1 MISLTLT
8 ILFTVS
14 LFIFFKEFDK
24 RNINTHQAITFNYFT
39 AAVLATLLYNNPL
52 FLTDIINVSWVYHT
66 IALGMFFVVM
76 FNVMAKTTQKL
87 GISIA
92 SIASKMSLVI
102 PVIAALF
109 FQRNLEL
116 SMYNYFGIFLALI
129 AIFLTFKKK
138 QETKKSIKIAI
149 ILFFGAGILD
159 SFLDYIREKYLESI
173 NDFNIFIILVFT
185 IAFLTGFVLIIFKRN
200 KITVRNIIAGIFLG
214 IPNYFSIY
222 FVLLSLD
229 SLGGAIVF
237 PVLNIGVVLISTIFS
252 YLIYKENL
260 NKDNWL
266 GIILACTSIFLV
278 LSF

>member
-39 AAVLATLLYNNPL
+39 AAVLATLLCNNPL
-52 FLTDIINVSWVYHT
+52 FLTDIIYVSWVYHT
-66 IALGMFFVVM
+66 IALGIFFVVM

-138 QETKKSIKIAI
+138 QETKNSIKIAI

-200 KITVRNIIAGIFLG
+200 KITVRNIIAGILLG

-260 NKDNWL
+260 NKENWL

>member
-1 MISLTLT
+1 MIYLTLT

-87 GISIA
+87 GVSIA

-116 SMYNYFGIFLALI
+116 SIYNYFGIFLALI

-200 KITVRNIIAGIFLG
+200 KITVRNIIAGILLG

-260 NKDNWL
+260 NKENWL

>member
-14 LFIFFKEFDK
+14 LFIFFKEFDR

-39 AAVLATLLYNNPL
+39 AALLATLLYNNPL
-52 FLTDIINVSWVYHT
+52 FFTDIINVSWVYHT
-66 IALGMFFVVM
+66 TALGMFFVVM

-138 QETKKSIKIAI
+138 QKTQKSIKIAI

-159 SFLDYIREKYLESI
+159 SFLDYIREEYLKSI

-200 KITVRNIIAGIFLG
+200 KITVRNIIAGILLG

-237 PVLNIGVVLISTIFS
+237 PVLNIGVVLISTVFS

-260 NKDNWL
+260 NKENWL
-266 GIILACTSIFLV
+266 GIILACISIFLV

>member
-138 QETKKSIKIAI
+138 QETKKSLKIAI

-200 KITVRNIIAGIFLG
+200 KITVRNIIAGILLG

>member
-1 MISLTLT
+1 MISLVLT

-24 RNINTHQAITFNYFT
+24 RNINTHQAITFNYLT
-39 AAVLATLLYNNPL
+39 AAILATLLYNNPL
-52 FLTDIINVSWVYHT
+52 FFTDIINVSWVYHT

-116 SMYNYFGIFLALI
+116 SIYNYFGVFLALI

-138 QETKKSIKIAI
+138 QKTQKSIKIAI

-159 SFLDYIREKYLESI
+159 SFLDYIREIYLESI

-200 KITVRNIIAGIFLG
+200 KITVRNIIAGILLG

-260 NKDNWL
+260 NKENWL

>member
-87 GISIA
+87 GISVA

-138 QETKKSIKIAI
+138 QETKKSLKIAI

-200 KITVRNIIAGIFLG
+200 KITVRNIIAGIVLG

-260 NKDNWL
+260 NKENWL

>member
-1 MISLTLT
+1 MISLALT

-200 KITVRNIIAGIFLG
+200 KITVRNIIAGILLG

-260 NKDNWL
+260 NKENWL

>member
-52 FLTDIINVSWVYHT
+52 FLTEIINVSWVYHT

-109 FQRNLEL
+109 FQRNSEL

-260 NKDNWL
+260 NKENWL

>member
-260 NKDNWL
+260 NKENWL

>member
-138 QETKKSIKIAI
+138 TRNQKVYKNSNHSFFWRRNFRF
-149 ILFFGAGILD
+149 FFGL
-159 SFLDYIREKYLESI
+159 Y
-173 NDFNIFIILVFT
+173 
-185 IAFLTGFVLIIFKRN
+185 
-200 KITVRNIIAGIFLG
+200 
-214 IPNYFSIY
+214 
-222 FVLLSLD
+222 
-229 SLGGAIVF
+229 
-237 PVLNIGVVLISTIFS
+237 
-252 YLIYKENL
+252 
-260 NKDNWL
+260 
-266 GIILACTSIFLV
+266 
-278 LSF
+278 

>member
-39 AAVLATLLYNNPL
+39 AAILATLLYNNPL
-52 FLTDIINVSWVYHT
+52 FYTDIINVSWLYHT

-116 SMYNYFGIFLALI
+116 SIYNYFGIFLALI

-200 KITVRNIIAGIFLG
+200 KITVRNIIAGILLG

-260 NKDNWL
+260 NKENWL

>member
-138 QETKKSIKIAI
+138 QETKKSLKIAI

-200 KITVRNIIAGIFLG
+200 KITIRNIIAGILLG

>member
-1 MISLTLT
+1 MISLSLT

-39 AAVLATLLYNNPL
+39 AAILATLLYNNPL
-52 FLTDIINVSWVYHT
+52 FYTDIINVSWLYHT

-116 SMYNYFGIFLALI
+116 SIYNYFGIFLALI

-138 QETKKSIKIAI
+138 QKNKKSIKIAI

-200 KITVRNIIAGIFLG
+200 KITVRNIIAGILLG

-260 NKDNWL
+260 NKENWF
-266 GIILACTSIFLV
+266 GIILACISIFLV

>member
-52 FLTDIINVSWVYHT
+52 FLTDIIYVSWVYHT
-66 IALGMFFVVM
+66 IALGIFFVVM

-138 QETKKSIKIAI
+138 QETKNSIKIAI

-200 KITVRNIIAGIFLG
+200 KITVRNIIAGILLG

-260 NKDNWL
+260 NKENWL

>member
-52 FLTDIINVSWVYHT
+52 FLTEIINVSWVYHT

-200 KITVRNIIAGIFLG
+200 KITVRNIIAGILLG

-260 NKDNWL
+260 NKENWL

>member
-14 LFIFFKEFDK
+14 LFIFFKEFDR

-39 AAVLATLLYNNPL
+39 AALLATLLYNNPL
-52 FLTDIINVSWVYHT
+52 FFTDIINVSWVYHT
-66 IALGMFFVVM
+66 TALGMFFVVM

-138 QETKKSIKIAI
+138 QKTQKSIKIAI

-159 SFLDYIREKYLESI
+159 SFLDYIREEYLKSI

-200 KITVRNIIAGIFLG
+200 KITVRNIIAGILLG

-260 NKDNWL
+260 NKENWL
-266 GIILACTSIFLV
+266 GIILACISIFLV

>member
-52 FLTDIINVSWVYHT
+52 FLTDIINVSWLYHT
-66 IALGMFFVVM
+66 LALGMFFVVM

-260 NKDNWL
+260 NKENWL

>member
-14 LFIFFKEFDK
+14 LFIFFKEFDR

-52 FLTDIINVSWVYHT
+52 FFTDIINVSWVYHT
-66 IALGMFFVVM
+66 TALGMFFVVM

-138 QETKKSIKIAI
+138 QKTQKSIKIAI

-159 SFLDYIREKYLESI
+159 SFLDYIREEYLKSI

-200 KITVRNIIAGIFLG
+200 KITVRNIIAGILLG

-237 PVLNIGVVLISTIFS
+237 PVLNIGVVLISTVFS

-260 NKDNWL
+260 NKENWL
-266 GIILACTSIFLV
+266 GIILACISIFLV

>member
-1 MISLTLT
+1 MIYLTLT

-87 GISIA
+87 GVSIA

-138 QETKKSIKIAI
+138 QKAKKSIKIAI

-200 KITVRNIIAGIFLG
+200 KITVRNIIAGILLG

-260 NKDNWL
+260 NKENWL